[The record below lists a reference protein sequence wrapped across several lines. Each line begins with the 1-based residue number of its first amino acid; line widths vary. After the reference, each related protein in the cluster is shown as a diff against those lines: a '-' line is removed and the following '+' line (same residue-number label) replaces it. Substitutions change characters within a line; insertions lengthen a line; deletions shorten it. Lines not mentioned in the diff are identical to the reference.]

1 MPSKPPDE
9 PGPDGGASLSDDYK
23 VNFGRNLQAA
33 RKRLGLTQAGFA
45 AQLGVTQGYISHVEV
60 GTENL
65 TLDTAAKL
73 ARSVGRELPDML
85 EDPGAASDPE

>member
-1 MPSKPPDE
+1 MPPVPPDKLS
-9 PGPDGGASLSDDYK
+9 PDGGAPLPNDYK

-33 RKRLGLTQAGFA
+33 RKQLGLTQVDFA

-65 TLDTAAKL
+65 TLDTAARL
-73 ARSVGRELPDML
+73 ANAVSHRLPDML
-85 EDPGAASDPE
+85 D